1 MTPLRFDHAVFA
13 DDFFRSAVNGLA
25 YHHANRKFL
34 RGLFETS
41 LHRLGIAARDEA
53 AVSDGGAVDVAR
65 LMARLDLPC
74 TPAGWASACIAD
86 LTPLTGHDGL
96 PAFGPGCLVIGWGLT
111 PALQHC
117 IERSGASYIDVEID
131 PVRFT
136 SHLHLCARTNDP
148 AIASALRACRVDEE
162 DFWNHA
168 AAIKGYFARRGAGS
182 VFDERLRV
190 GVFFG
195 QSLIDLSLVSGGR
208 TMHPASVIAPLKKL
222 AAGVDLLVVKPHP
235 YEPAL
240 HHLAPVARAIPN
252 VAWTRENS
260 YALLSAAN
268 VEFVCGM
275 SSGVLTEARYFMRAA
290 HPLIHADRNA
300 PERLP
305 SRCSEWMAVG
315 PEIAAMNFMATVCG
329 ADHAPHAAH
338 WPSTALDRAFAQ
350 RWGFDDQSPGLA
362 ALPVANI
369 GASHVFRQGSPA
381 VAWLSHGW
389 TTPEPW
395 GVWTEGEHACLVI
408 PLPAASDHGLDASAR
423 TFDVRIEGS
432 RYLGATDAPS
442 VHAVV
447 NGVVVPAQRSA
458 YLPLDALE
466 FALQVVPQG
475 EPGRQVLVIQ
485 FAIGDAQRPCDACG
499 SGDTRRLGFGLKS
512 LKVSA
517 LKPPRLPVPARETR
531 KGTSWMSSVF
541 RTRV

>member
-1 MTPLRFDHAVFA
+1 MTPLRFDHVVFA
-13 DDFFRSAVNGLA
+13 DDFFRSSVNGLA
-25 YHHANRKFL
+25 YHDANRKFL

-65 LMARLDLPC
+65 LMARLGLPC

-86 LTPLTGHDGL
+86 LAPLAGRDGL

-111 PALQHC
+111 PALQGC
-117 IERSGASYIDVEID
+117 IDLSGASYIDIEID

-136 SHLHLCARTNDP
+136 SHLHLCVRTNDP
-148 AIASALRACRVDEE
+148 LIATALRTCTVDEE

-195 QSLIDLSLVSGGR
+195 QSLVDLSLVSGGR

-222 AAGVDLLVVKPHP
+222 ADNVDLLVVKPHP
-235 YEPAL
+235 YESAL
-240 HHLAPVARAIPN
+240 HHLAPIARAIPN
-252 VAWTRENS
+252 IAWTRENS

-275 SSGVLTEARYFMRAA
+275 SSGVLTEARYFMKAA
-290 HPLIHADRNA
+290 HPLIRSDRNA

-305 SRCSEWMAVG
+305 SSCSEWMSVG

-329 ADHAPHAAH
+329 VAHTPHVAH
-338 WPSTALDRAFAQ
+338 WPSTTLDRAFGQ
-350 RWGFDDQSPGLA
+350 RWGFDDQSPGLV
-362 ALPVANI
+362 ALPVAVI
-369 GASHVFRQGSPA
+369 GRSHVFRQGSPA
-381 VAWLSHGW
+381 TAWLSHGW
-389 TTPEPW
+389 TVPEAW

-408 PLPAASDHGLDASAR
+408 PLPAAAESGVSASAR
-423 TFDVRIEGS
+423 AFDVYIEGS

-447 NGVVVPAQRSA
+447 NGAVVPAHRSP
-458 YLPLDALE
+458 YLPRDALE

-475 EPGRQVLVIQ
+475 APGRQVLVIQ
-485 FAIGDAQRPCDACG
+485 FAIGDPQRPCDACG
-499 SGDTRRLGFGLKS
+499 SGDSRRLGFGLKS
-512 LKVSA
+512 LKVSLPKA
-517 LKPPRLPVPARETR
+517 PRLPVSLADPQ
-531 KGTSWMSSVF
+531 KVSSWMSSVF

>member
-1 MTPLRFDHAVFA
+1 MTPLRFDHVVFA

-25 YHHANRKFL
+25 YHDANRKFL

-41 LHRLGIAARDEA
+41 LQRLGITARDEA
-53 AVSDGGAVDVAR
+53 AVSHGGAVDVAR
-65 LMARLDLPC
+65 LMARLRLPC
-74 TPAGWASACIAD
+74 TSAGWASACTAD
-86 LTPLTGHDGL
+86 LTPLAGQDGL

-111 PALQHC
+111 PALQGC
-117 IERSGASYIDVEID
+117 IDRSGASYIDIEID

-148 AIASALRACRVDEE
+148 VIAAALRACTVDEE

-168 AAIKGYFARRGAGS
+168 AAIKGYFARRGASS

-195 QSLIDLSLVSGGR
+195 QSLVDLSLVSGGR

-222 AAGVDLLVVKPHP
+222 ADSVDLLIVKPHP

-240 HHLAPVARAIPN
+240 HHLAPIARAIPN

-275 SSGVLTEARYFMRAA
+275 SSGVLTEARYFMKVA
-290 HPLIHADRNA
+290 HPLIRSDRNA
-300 PERLP
+300 RDRLP
-305 SRCSEWMAVG
+305 SNCSDWMSVG

-338 WPSTALDRAFAQ
+338 WPSTTLDRAFAT

-362 ALPVANI
+362 ALPVAAI
-369 GASHVFRQGSPA
+369 GRSHVFHQGSA
-381 VAWLSHGW
+381 ATAWLSHGW
-389 TTPEPW
+389 TEPEPW

-408 PLPAASDHGLDASAR
+408 PLPAPLDWSVEAGAR
-423 TFDVRIEGS
+423 AFDVHIEGS
-432 RYLGATDAPS
+432 RYLGATEAPS
-442 VHAVV
+442 VLAVV
-447 NGVVVPAQRSA
+447 NGTVVPAQRSA

-466 FALQVVPQG
+466 FVLQVVPQG
-475 EPGRQVLVIQ
+475 APGRQVLVIQ
-485 FAIGDAQRPCDACG
+485 FAIGDPERPCDACG
-499 SGDTRRLGFGLKS
+499 SGDSRRLGFGLKS
-512 LKVSA
+512 LKVSLPRA
-517 LKPPRLPVPARETR
+517 PRLPVSARESQ
-531 KGTSWMSSVF
+531 KAPSWMSSVF